1 MHGWPDSGILCILMH
16 SDRLQLPC
24 NDMKLGELKVNG
36 MGDQGGYMRDPQ
48 AFFLWTAC
56 FHAITRHLLCGRMLR
71 GLFEPPGSLPGPN
84 TQPQALP
91 HH

>member
-1 MHGWPDSGILCILMH
+1 MD

-36 MGDQGGYMRDPQ
+36 TGSPEGRDPQ
-48 AFFLWTAC
+48 ALFLWTC
-56 FHAITRHLLCGRMLR
+56 LHAITLRLYCGSMFK
-71 GLFEPPGSLPGPN
+71 GLFEPPGNLPGHN